1 MLHDLELVAGA
12 AVVAEKVI
20 DLEAVLVL
28 AAVPLLSLLVLHW
41 RLLLCVCNGAGTAA
55 CFREA
60 EEEKVGDLGGQ
71 RGRRRRRLLQREGG
85 GGAGCPGPEVGAGVG
100 AGSVGGE
107 RSWAKRTDGGVT
119 ALTEADGELQ
129 STSRWDQLRMALG

>member
-1 MLHDLELVAGA
+1 MELVAGA
-12 AVVAEKVI
+12 VVAEEVV

-28 AAVPLLSLLVLHW
+28 AAVVPLLSLPVLRR
-41 RLLLCVCNGAGTAA
+41 RLLLCVCDGAGTAA
-55 CFREA
+55 RFLEA

-71 RGRRRRRLLQREGG
+71 RGRRRRRRRRLLQREGG
-85 GGAGCPGPEVGAGVG
+85 GAGGPGPEVGAGVG

-129 STSRWDQLRMALG
+129 RTSRWDQLRMALG